1 MRAALRAP
9 GVSREDPLAPLSEH
23 LGEEEDRRRR
33 RNAMLRITASWI
45 TAIMLVSALV
55 RSLFAAV

>member
-1 MRAALRAP
+1 M
-9 GVSREDPLAPLSEH
+9 SRENPLAPLSEYMS
-23 LGEEEDRRRR
+23 EEEDRRRR

-55 RSLFAAV
+55 RSLFARV

>member
-9 GVSREDPLAPLSEH
+9 DVSRENPLAPLSEYMS
-23 LGEEEDRRRR
+23 EEEDRRRR

-55 RSLFAAV
+55 RSLFARV

>member
-9 GVSREDPLAPLSEH
+9 DVSREDPLAPLFEH